1 MPIVPPSIDSFFRF
15 EPANDEAANDLGLGS
30 LVPIAPAQAAAETQ
44 PLHQLVYVSS
54 SRANWSETELDRLL
68 TRARIH
74 NGARGITGMLLHV
87 GGNFIQA
94 LEGPEA
100 MIASLMDRL
109 RADKRHWHVQRIVD
123 RRVGA
128 RDFADWSMG
137 FRRCRPADLVAAGAV
152 DVVRDDAIA
161 KALVGR
167 DGLAVGLLRRFCAQ
181 SR

>member
-1 MPIVPPSIDSFFRF
+1 MS
-15 EPANDEAANDLGLGS
+15 A
-30 LVPIAPAQAAAETQ
+30 
-44 PLHQLVYVSS
+44 
-54 SRANWSETELDRLL
+54 SRAIWSDAELERLL
-68 TRARIH
+68 TRARVH
-74 NGARGITGMLLHV
+74 NGARGITGMLLYV

-94 LEGPEA
+94 LEGPETV
-100 MIASLMDRL
+100 IAPLMDRV

-123 RRVGA
+123 RRVGM

-152 DVVRDDAIA
+152 DLARDEAIA

-181 SR
+181 NR

>member
-15 EPANDEAANDLGLGS
+15 EPANDEAANDTGTGS
-30 LVPIAPAQAAAETQ
+30 IASITPIEAVAETQ

-54 SRANWSETELDRLL
+54 SRANWREAELDRLL
-68 TRARIH
+68 TRVRIH

-94 LEGPEA
+94 LEGPETV
-100 MIASLMDRL
+100 IAPLMDRI

-123 RRVGA
+123 RRVA
-128 RDFADWSMG
+128 MRDFADWSMG
-137 FRRCRPADLVAAGAV
+137 FRRCRPADLAAAGAV
-152 DVVRDDAIA
+152 DLARDDAIA

-181 SR
+181 NL

>member
-1 MPIVPPSIDSFFRF
+1 MPIVPSSIDSFFRF

-30 LVPIAPAQAAAETQ
+30 LSSIAPVEAVAETQ

-54 SRANWSETELDRLL
+54 SRANWSEAELERLL

-74 NGARGITGMLLHV
+74 NGARGITGMLLYV

-94 LEGPEA
+94 LEGPETVVA
-100 MIASLMDRL
+100 PLMARI

-123 RRVGA
+123 RRVGM
-128 RDFADWSMG
+128 RDFTDWSMG
-137 FRRCRPADLVAAGAV
+137 FRRCRAADLVAAGAV
-152 DVVRDDAIA
+152 DLARDDAIA

-167 DGLAVGLLRRFCAQ
+167 DGLAVGLLRRFCDQ
-181 SR
+181 NR